1 MYPSGPKTG
10 SEKGAS
16 QAAMGPQMGE
26 QNLPHRRN
34 EGEEMGGG
42 GFRVYKTSVHRVS
55 RGPEQ
60 SQQDVVQ
67 PRQEFPVLPGE
78 GAITPQETQHLGAT
92 FGGRAHPQTSS

>member
-1 MYPSGPKTG
+1 M
-10 SEKGAS
+10 KGKKW
-16 QAAMGPQMGE
+16 
-26 QNLPHRRN
+26 
-34 EGEEMGGG
+34 GGG

-60 SQQDVVQ
+60 SQKDVVK

>member
-34 EGEEMGGG
+34 EGEEKGGG
-42 GFRVYKTSVHRVS
+42 GVK
-55 RGPEQ
+55 GK
-60 SQQDVVQ
+60 
-67 PRQEFPVLPGE
+67 
-78 GAITPQETQHLGAT
+78 
-92 FGGRAHPQTSS
+92 

>member
-42 GFRVYKTSVHRVS
+42 GGSGSIKQASIGSVEVLSNHSKMWYNLDKSSQYCQERVPSPHKKHNT
-55 RGPEQ
+55 
-60 SQQDVVQ
+60 
-67 PRQEFPVLPGE
+67 
-78 GAITPQETQHLGAT
+78 
-92 FGGRAHPQTSS
+92 